1 MERARKRKNS
11 KYDEESQIMF
21 HICKKNELSL
31 DKKEL
36 SGLID

>member
-21 HICKKNELSL
+21 DTLIKIELSF
-31 DKKEL
+31 E
-36 SGLID
+36 